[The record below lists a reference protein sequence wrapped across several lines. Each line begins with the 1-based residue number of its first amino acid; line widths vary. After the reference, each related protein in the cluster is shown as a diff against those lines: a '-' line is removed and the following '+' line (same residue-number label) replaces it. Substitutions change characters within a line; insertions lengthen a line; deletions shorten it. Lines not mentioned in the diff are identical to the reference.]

1 MVCLWSVMVIHVLER
16 EGIVESYGHLKY
28 FLANFTSL
36 SSFVISAKNEGVEI
50 VVQILLVIEV
60 RLCKVLLQALH
71 VGGIWL
77 MLWPAPV
84 LFGLCSWCHPEDL
97 ERCGF
102 MASAL
107 LSCVV
112 QLMRAFF
119 FEHSP
124 GCQTQPDLSLF
135 RLPNTKTAAS
145 VYSKTQGV
153 TGKVTLKLKIN
164 ITCVYFLKAFT
175 LQMLGLTAYNWEEGQ
190 GSSVEWIEEEGVCP
204 LKYRGF
210 LSLAPKTIKAG
221 QVNLV
226 EYQYQCIFKCSLHH
240 FWKLYSNTS
249 SRLKE
254 SNSRSC

>member
-1 MVCLWSVMVIHVLER
+1 MTDA
-16 EGIVESYGHLKY
+16 
-28 FLANFTSL
+28 LA
-36 SSFVISAKNEGVEI
+36 
-50 VVQILLVIEV
+50 
-60 RLCKVLLQALH
+60 
-71 VGGIWL
+71 
-77 MLWPAPV
+77 
-84 LFGLCSWCHPEDL
+84 
-97 ERCGF
+97 
-102 MASAL
+102 
-107 LSCVV
+107 CVV
-112 QLMRAFF
+112 PFWSLLMMSSRGFRKVWLHGFCSSELCGTAYESIVF

>member
-77 MLWPAPV
+77 MLWPASF

-112 QLMRAFF
+112 QLTRA
-119 FEHSP
+119 
-124 GCQTQPDLSLF
+124 LS
-135 RLPNTKTAAS
+135 
-145 VYSKTQGV
+145 
-153 TGKVTLKLKIN
+153 
-164 ITCVYFLKAFT
+164 
-175 LQMLGLTAYNWEEGQ
+175 
-190 GSSVEWIEEEGVCP
+190 
-204 LKYRGF
+204 F
-210 LSLAPKTIKAG
+210 LSILQVAKRSLIWACSDYPTPKQLLLFIARLRVL
-221 QVNLV
+221 QV
-226 EYQYQCIFKCSLHH
+226 
-240 FWKLYSNTS
+240 
-249 SRLKE
+249 R
-254 SNSRSC
+254 